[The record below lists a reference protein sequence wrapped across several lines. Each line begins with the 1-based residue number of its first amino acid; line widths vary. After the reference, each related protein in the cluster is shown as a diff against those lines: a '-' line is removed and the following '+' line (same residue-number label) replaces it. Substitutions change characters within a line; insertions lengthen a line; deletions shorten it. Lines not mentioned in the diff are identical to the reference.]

1 MQQKLT
7 GLLLDENVE
16 YAQLRKAAFKAGKKL
31 IKSVTL
37 FDVYRGDKIPAGKKQ
52 YAMGFVLQDADKT
65 LTDNE
70 VEKVMSKLLSV
81 FASEFGAS
89 LR

>member
-1 MQQKLT
+1 
-7 GLLLDENVE
+7 
-16 YAQLRKAAFKAGKKL
+16 
-31 IKSVTL
+31 
-37 FDVYRGDKIPAGKKQ
+37 
-52 YAMGFVLQDADKT
+52 MGFVLQDADKT